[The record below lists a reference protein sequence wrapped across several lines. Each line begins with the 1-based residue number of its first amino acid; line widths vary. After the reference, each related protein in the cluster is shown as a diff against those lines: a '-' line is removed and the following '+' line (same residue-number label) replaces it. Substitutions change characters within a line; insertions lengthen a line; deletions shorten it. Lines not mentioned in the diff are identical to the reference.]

1 MRVKCKHK
9 MVHPSVRCFQD
20 QRTQGPTTP
29 YSPEADANSRL
40 ICAAPDLLALAER
53 LAETVKLCH
62 DCKWDVLKHELVH
75 LMTGLESE
83 AKEAIDKAKGG
94 E

>member
-1 MRVKCKHK
+1 MLSR
-9 MVHPSVRCFQD
+9 PED
-20 QRTQGPTTP
+20 PGANYP